1 MFISDSLTSQLFPL
15 GHQNSH
21 FDLTLDESPIQL
33 KSTLTRHTLPK
44 RLFLSKIN
52 SAIEIASG
60 CFGAKNQGFHMILF
74 KIEFLGQ
81 KIKLLVQCAMSNMLS
96 SCEHDIKFVKSQM
109 HKRQEKI
116 SLLPCVKSYCITKV
130 FATYDPSCVLT
141 HLSFVC
147 LIKSIFASRLSLT
160 ICSRRGYEDMCY

>member
-21 FDLTLDESPIQL
+21 FDLTLE
-33 KSTLTRHTLPK
+33 TRRVSYSAEKHTDQAHCSQKDYFCP
-44 RLFLSKIN
+44 KIN
-52 SAIEIASG
+52 LVIKIAIRA
-60 CFGAKNQGFHMILF
+60 ILAQKF
-74 KIEFLGQ
+74 KVFENFQ
-81 KIKLLVQCAMSNMLS
+81 TKIKLLVQCAMSNMLS

-116 SLLPCVKSYCITKV
+116 SLLSCVKSYCITKV